1 MAKEAQ
7 ALLIAI
13 THNLLLCYEQD
24 LEDRHDVKNTAED
37 ERRSK
42 RTDSAAQTCAKT
54 GWPISSLVLAA
65 RRATQRSVKFIRWL
79 RHAIRERLTEAAAV
93 ARLKDLYAVP

>member
-1 MAKEAQ
+1 MSSKISSVRKAWGTTLVAKETQ

-24 LEDRHDVKNTAED
+24 LEDRHDVKNTTED

-42 RTDSAAQTCAKT
+42 RMDSAERAYAKT
-54 GWPISSLVLAA
+54 GWPISLLVLAA

-79 RHAIRERLTEAAAV
+79 RFAIR
-93 ARLKDLYAVP
+93 